1 MRIYLDLDNTLIA
14 TYTFY
19 QDYYRPLLIAGGST
33 EREIEKS
40 YTFFTNGV
48 TRASG
53 ELFTPRRQMEI
64 LGWRDSV
71 REEALNKVE
80 NILREKRGFI
90 FPEVVSALTELKQR
104 GAYLVVLTFG
114 HPELQ
119 KQKLIASG
127 MGHFF
132 DEVIITNENKANL
145 LRAAAAEVKEKIFFV
160 DDRSQ
165 YMTELQNDDAI
176 VTVHM
181 SRPEIGAECLDKK
194 CGAKHEIQNLN
205 ELLAFIH

>member
-1 MRIYLDLDNTLIA
+1 MHIYLDFDDTLIA
-14 TYTFY
+14 SRIFY
-19 QDYYRPLLIAGGST
+19 NEYYRPLLVARGST

-48 TRASG
+48 TRSGG
-53 ELFTPRRQMEI
+53 ELFIPRRQMEI
-64 LGWRDSV
+64 LGWRESV
-71 REEALNKVE
+71 KEESLEEIE
-80 NILREKRGFI
+80 NLLREKRGFI
-90 FPEVVSALTELKQR
+90 FPEVVAVLTELKQR
-104 GAYLVVLTFG
+104 GAYLILLTFG
-114 HPELQ
+114 HPEFQ

-145 LRAAAAEVKEKIFFV
+145 LRAAAAEIKEPIFFV
-160 DDRSQ
+160 DDRRQ
-165 YMTELQNDDAI
+165 YMTELQNDDDI

-181 SRPEIGAECLDKK
+181 NRPEIGAECPDKK
-194 CGAKHEIQNLN
+194 CGARHEIENLH